1 MIRVRI
7 GVIRVRVGIRARA
20 RVRVRVRV
28 DLMLDGVRERWL
40 VTQACHEV
48 LERKAVLGRF
58 HGGW

>member
-1 MIRVRI
+1 M
-7 GVIRVRVGIRARA
+7 IRVRVGIRARA

-48 LERKAVLGRF
+48 LEGEAVLGRF
-58 HGGW
+58 HSGW